1 MRTELRDRGLARVRH
16 LTAMTAG
23 AALAA
28 CGLFAGLAASAA
40 RHATTTGAVKT
51 TAVEHATP
59 ARTAPAATT
68 TTTTT
73 TPAAVTVTPTA
84 SAPVATSGGS

>member
-1 MRTELRDRGLARVRH
+1 MRH

-40 RHATTTGAVKT
+40 RHATTTGTVKT
-51 TAVEHATP
+51 TAVERATP
-59 ARTAPAATT
+59 ARTAQAATT

-73 TPAAVTVTPTA
+73 PVTVTPTA

>member
-40 RHATTTGAVKT
+40 RHATTTSAVKT
-51 TAVEHATP
+51 TAVEHATTT
-59 ARTAPAATT
+59 RTAPATT
-68 TTTTT
+68 TST
-73 TPAAVTVTPTA
+73 AVTVTPTA